1 MEIGRKK
8 SETSQPTSTKNK
20 KYQNTCKVNLQTKK
34 KKKIIHT
41 LTRLSMQYD
50 QVT

>member
-34 KKKIIHT
+34 KKKNHTYLNKVIHAI
-41 LTRLSMQYD
+41 
-50 QVT
+50 